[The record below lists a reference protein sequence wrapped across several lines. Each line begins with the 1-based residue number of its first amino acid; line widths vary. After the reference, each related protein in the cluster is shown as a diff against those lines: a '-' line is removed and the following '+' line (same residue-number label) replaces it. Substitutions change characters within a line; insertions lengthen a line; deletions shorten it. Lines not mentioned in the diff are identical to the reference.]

1 MLTEISAQ
9 YNRINR
15 ENFMITPHVRQP
27 GKSLPVINQSEN
39 AEQQKGN
46 HMESRMSKIM
56 ATTISVLGSYVNII

>member
-15 ENFMITPHVRQP
+15 ENFMIAPLVRQP
-27 GKSLPVINQSEN
+27 GKSLPEIHQSEN

-46 HMESRMSKIM
+46 HMESVLDILKFANKYQLEGSSK
-56 ATTISVLGSYVNII
+56 